1 MNGPII
7 IFIIGATVSFSMWLA
22 YLSQKSKER
31 VDIARAR
38 GPDDDAPGREEFDQ
52 LNQQVA
58 ELAERLDF
66 TERLLAQKREPSRIE
81 QPRE

>member
-1 MNGPII
+1 MGGPFI
-7 IFIIGATVSFSMWLA
+7 IFIIGVTVTVSMYFA
-22 YLSQKSKER
+22 YLSQKSKDR
-31 VDIARAR
+31 VEMMKNQGNSD
-38 GPDDDAPGREEFDQ
+38 GPTQEEFDA